1 MADVP
6 VIISKS
12 IRLREGAAPS
22 NPVNIGTPQEPLNP
36 DGGGGVVPHNQL
48 AGLQGGTATERYH
61 IDEDQYN
68 AVNGANTP
76 SSTNV
81 FATIA
86 DLEGV
91 ERENNTVLFDKDYV
105 IGNAGARTGNI
116 LFDFTGARLKANS
129 IMLHNDIVEPTFP
142 ANAKIIFGEYKIN
155 QDNYIYFEIIN
166 KGLSSEIVL
175 VHIYQ
180 EETFPF
186 TATFNTA
193 NTSTGSSNSDQLKL
207 PLISTGTYDFVV
219 DWGDNT
225 TDVITTWNQAETTHT
240 YLSSGIYIIK
250 ITGVCRGWEFQ
261 NTGDRLKI
269 TDISQW
275 GDIRFTTQTNVNLG
289 AFRGCSNL
297 NVSAIDI
304 PVFDVAAF
312 AGFFRGCTSLTGN
325 TSFNNW
331 VMTSVT
337 DFNRFFESC
346 ANFNQNISNWDVS
359 NVSSF
364 LAMFLGCTNFN
375 QNISSWNVAN
385 CSSFRQMFESCTNFN
400 QNLGDWNVSSATNLA
415 GMFRLSG
422 FNNAGSSSINDWDTS
437 DVTQFG
443 GSNLGMFASCPFNQN
458 IGSWNTSSGVN
469 FQAMFLGNTVFNQ
482 NIGSWNTGNATNMAT
497 MFLDSFAFNQNIGSW
512 DVSKVTA
519 FNNMFTSA
527 SSFNQNIGSWNTS
540 EGIGFGGMFQNATIF
555 NQDISGWNVA
565 KSIAFNNMFNG
576 ATAFNADISGWNVG
590 LVTNFASM
598 FANAVNFNA
607 NISGWNV
614 ANGTNFSNM
623 FNNATDF
630 NQNLGS
636 WNVSKASNFGNFMA
650 GKTDANYSAANLDS
664 IYNGW
669 SLLTFVNT
677 GLTISFGTIK
687 YTASGQAGRDI
698 LTGAPNNWS
707 ITDGGT

>member
-36 DGGGGVVPHNQL
+36 DGGGGVVPHNEL

-61 IDEDQYN
+61 IDEDQYD

-86 DLEGV
+86 DLEGI

-180 EETFPF
+180 QDIFSF
-186 TATFNTA
+186 IATFNTA
-193 NTSTGSSNSDQLKL
+193 NTSSGSSNSDQIKL
-207 PLISTGTYDFVV
+207 PLISSGTYDFVV

-225 TDVITTWNQAETTHT
+225 SDVITAWNQLELTHT
-240 YLSSGIYIIK
+240 YLTSGIYVVKIK
-250 ITGVCRGWEFQ
+250 GLCRGWEFQ

-275 GDIRFTTQTNVNLG
+275 GDIRFTTQTNINLG
-289 AFRGCSNL
+289 AFRGCANL
-297 NVSAIDI
+297 NISATDI
-304 PVFDVAAF
+304 PVFDIQGL
-312 AGFFRGCTSLTGN
+312 AGFFRQCTNLTGN

-331 VMTSVT
+331 NMSSVNNFTS
-337 DFNRFFESC
+337 
-346 ANFNQNISNWDVS
+346 
-359 NVSSF
+359 
-364 LAMFLGCTNFN
+364 
-375 QNISSWNVAN
+375 
-385 CSSFRQMFESCTNFN
+385 
-400 QNLGDWNVSSATNLA
+400 
-415 GMFRLSG
+415 MFRDAV
-422 FNNAGSSSINDWDTS
+422 N
-437 DVTQFG
+437 
-443 GSNLGMFASCPFNQN
+443 FNQN
-458 IGSWNTSSGVN
+458 IGSWNVSSGIDFSN
-469 FQAMFLGNTVFNQ
+469 MFRR
-482 NIGSWNTGNATNMAT
+482 AT
-497 MFLDSFAFNQNIGSW
+497 SFNQNIGSW
-512 DVSKVTA
+512 DVSSAT
-519 FNNMFTSA
+519 NFTSMFETA
-527 SSFNQNIGSWNTS
+527 TSFNQNIGSWDVSSATNFGFMFYQSTS
-540 EGIGFGGMFQNATIF
+540 FNQNIGSWDVSSGTNFTSMFDEATLFNQNIGSWDVSNGTIFINMFRRASAF
-555 NQDISGWNVA
+555 NQDI
-565 KSIAFNNMFNG
+565 
-576 ATAFNADISGWNVG
+576 
-590 LVTNFASM
+590 
-598 FANAVNFNA
+598 
-607 NISGWNV
+607 
-614 ANGTNFSNM
+614 
-623 FNNATDF
+623 
-630 NQNLGS
+630 GS
-636 WNVSKASNFGNFMA
+636 WNVSSGINFEAMFRDATAFNQDIGSWNVSNGTNFANFMQ
-650 GKTDANYSAANLDS
+650 GKTDANYSAENLDS

-669 SLLTFVNT
+669 SALTLVS
-677 GLTISFGTIK
+677 GRTITFNTIK

-698 LTGAPNNWS
+698 LTGAPNNWT